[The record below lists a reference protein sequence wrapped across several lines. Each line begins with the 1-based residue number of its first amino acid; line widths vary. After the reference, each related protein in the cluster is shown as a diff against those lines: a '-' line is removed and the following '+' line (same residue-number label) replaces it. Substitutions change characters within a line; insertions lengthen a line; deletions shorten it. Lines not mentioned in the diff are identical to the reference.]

1 MIDIKRT
8 IGLLYSTINATLKKY
23 KRCTSGT
30 SDTHSKRPNTLTES
44 NKELIY
50 LLFKPETYIT
60 IGEIFQ
66 ALDKSVSTDTV
77 PHMLKESEY
86 THVKAWKETAIKLV
100 NKPTNAI
107 QWPFMLT
114 DWAYEQ
120 WTKIIWSYVYWRA
133 GVREFVNE
141 RPVFLSFDV

>member
-8 IGLLYSTINATLKKY
+8 IGLLYSTINAILKKY

-86 THVKAWKETAIKLV
+86 THVKA
-100 NKPTNAI
+100 
-107 QWPFMLT
+107 
-114 DWAYEQ
+114 
-120 WTKIIWSYVYWRA
+120 
-133 GVREFVNE
+133 
-141 RPVFLSFDV
+141 